1 MSIMTSPQKHP
12 KSGIYYFRQSVPK
25 ECRAAIGKTEFKY
38 SLGTK
43 NLSEAKIKIVQFM
56 QEADQL
62 VALARLKLNEANSPQ
77 VNDNSSKLSKMDC
90 QIIANRWY
98 SRMRDELKASDNYS
112 EFLTYEM
119 DGDGNEYA
127 FGLSDTLCL
136 DADVILTHNVNR
148 LKGSKHPPKASDE
161 ELRELSIE
169 LSEYIDSQL
178 TIEGIEVSYSSKD
191 YIVLAEAFYKHLTGL
206 ERLCLSRHK
215 NNWHDEPVSIALS
228 REPLSVQVDL
238 NVTSRS
244 GVNCVTS
251 ISSVYKEFRESDI
264 LINRGNKSRLKTL
277 DETRA
282 KVDRFVAICGD
293 MDIKSVTK
301 KDIAKYRD
309 TLLQLPKGKGLS
321 LRGKSI
327 EDQIELAKTNGLDVL
342 SPTTVKNAI
351 KQLSLVFSYA
361 QGLDLIPFNP
371 TFGMKTKNAQKQI
384 EADDTDKGYSS
395 KDIHSLFN
403 DSLFSEKSSF
413 LTYGLACYWIPLL
426 CRYTGARLNEMAQ
439 LTHSDIECSED
450 GIYCI
455 HVRRGDG
462 QTVKTD
468 SSLRRIPISE
478 HLIEL
483 GFLEFVNSSQ
493 GALFPDI
500 PRGTYGKASSAFSR
514 WWSKRVKSKG
524 IKIAQPAHAFRH
536 AFKTE
541 MRALGITDSI
551 SDAITGHA
559 SKTEGGR
566 YGSVPLATKKEA
578 IDKLGRLDV
587 VKIY

>member
-12 KSGIYYFRQSVPK
+12 KSGIYYFRQSVPR
-25 ECRAAIGKTEFKY
+25 ECRSAIGKTEFKK
-38 SLGTK
+38 SLGTTI
-43 NLSEAKIKIVQFM
+43 LSEAKVQIVHFM
-56 QEADQL
+56 QEADEL
-62 VALARLKLNEANSPQ
+62 VALARLKLDEANSPH

-98 SRMRDELKASDNYS
+98 SRIRDELKASDNYS
-112 EFLTYEM
+112 EFLSYDIDTN
-119 DGDGNEYA
+119 GNEYA

-136 DADVILTHNVNR
+136 DGSVILTLNVNR
-148 LKGSKHPPKASDE
+148 IKGGKYPPKASEE
-161 ELRELSIE
+161 ELRQLSLE
-169 LSEYIDSQL
+169 LSEHIDSQL
-178 TIEGIEVSYSSKD
+178 IVEGISVSHSSKD
-191 YIVLAEAFYKHLTGL
+191 YIVLAEAFYEHLKGL
-206 ERLCLSRHK
+206 EQLCLSRHK
-215 NNWHDEPVSIALS
+215 NNWNDEPVPLALAS
-228 REPLSVQVDL
+228 EPLSVQMDP
-238 NVTSRS
+238 NETSRS
-244 GVNCVTS
+244 SVSNETS
-251 ISSVYKEFRESDI
+251 ISSVYKQFRKSDI
-264 LINRGNKSRLKTL
+264 LNNKGNKSRLKTL

-282 KVDRFVAICGD
+282 KVERFVTILGD
-293 MDIKSVTK
+293 LDIKSITK
-301 KDIAKYRD
+301 KDIAEYRD
-309 TLLQLPKGKGLS
+309 TLLQLPKGKGVT

-327 EDQIELAKTNGLDVL
+327 AEQIELAETNGLERL
-342 SPTTVKNAI
+342 SSTTAKNAV

-361 QGLDLIPFNP
+361 LEIDLIPFNP
-371 TFGMKTKNAQKQI
+371 TFGMKIKNTKKQV
-384 EADDTDKGYSS
+384 EADDTDKGYSQ
-395 KDIHSLFN
+395 KDTRKLFN
-403 DSLFSEKSSF
+403 DALFSDKSLT

-468 SSLRRIPISE
+468 SSLRRIPVSE
-478 HLIEL
+478 HLIAL
-483 GFLEFVNSSQ
+483 GFLEFVNSSK

-524 IKIAQPAHAFRH
+524 ISIAQPAHAFRH

-541 MRALGITDSI
+541 MRALGVADSI
-551 SDAITGHA
+551 SDAITGHSA
-559 SKTEGGR
+559 KTEGGR

-578 IDKLGRLDV
+578 IDKLSRLDV
-587 VKIY
+587 IRIY